1 MANSAAASAY
11 EVFELEKN
19 GRVIDI
25 TGTDPYGARVTSF
38 DYYESILSPNTTA
51 IISIMD
57 VGGSVSY
64 SSEYDKQNRYGT
76 LESALPLTGDVTISC
91 KITSPSGMGSLDF
104 TRKPFVYDGN
114 ITPSE
119 DSNRQGMILKLVSP
133 TAAKTKA
140 SVQKKYT
147 GNIGNSV
154 QRLLKDYVGNDV
166 NVIIDPT
173 SNSLNFK
180 GGIEGE
186 SRSVVKTLCEVA
198 KQSKPLKGNPGY
210 FFYETQR
217 GLNFRSIDD
226 LIRQDP
232 YPVEYFKTDALRSGV
247 KSNENTFKI
256 ALKSTIKSEDISTLA
271 LSGALKSE
279 NIFFDPVLYTV
290 EHRTYEFTGLDASLG
305 KTTEIPTTFA
315 VPTHFHFLDI
325 GGLDEGVSVKV
336 NNDPREWQAKSKMR
350 YNSLFSQIIQI
361 QVPFNPQLSAGD
373 TINCRFEIVSQDKKQ
388 LGSADPTT
396 SGKYLICNLCHHTDA
411 LRSFTSMTLV
421 RDSYGLHT
429 NKNKA

>member
-1 MANSAAASAY
+1 MANSASAAAVY

-19 GRVIDI
+19 GNIVDI
-25 TGTDPYGARVTSF
+25 TGTNPYGGKVTSF
-38 DYYESILSPNTTA
+38 NYYESILSPNITA
-51 IISIMD
+51 KITIAD
-57 VGGSVSY
+57 VGGSVPY
-64 SSEYDKQNRYGT
+64 SSEYDKQRRYGT
-76 LESALPLTGDVTISC
+76 LESALPLTGDVRVSC

-104 TRKPFVYDGN
+104 TRKPFVYDGH
-114 ITPSE
+114 ITA
-119 DSNRQGMILKLVSP
+119 DSKSTFQGMVVNLVSS
-133 TAAKTKA
+133 TASRTKA
-140 SVQKKYT
+140 SVRKKYT

-166 NVIIDPT
+166 NVIVDST
-173 SNSLNFK
+173 SNSFNFK
-180 GGIEGE
+180 GEN
-186 SRSVVKTLCEVA
+186 RSVVKILCEVA

-421 RDSYGLHT
+421 RDSYGLYT
-429 NKNKA
+429 NKNRG

>member
-1 MANSAAASAY
+1 MANSASASAY

-38 DYYESILSPNTTA
+38 DYYESLLSPNTTVVL
-51 IISIMD
+51 SIMD
-57 VGGSVSY
+57 IGGSALY
-64 SSEYDKQNRYGT
+64 SSEYDRQNRSGT

-91 KITSPSGMGSLDF
+91 RITSPSGMGSLDF

-119 DSNRQGMILKLVSP
+119 DSNRKGMILKLVSP

-147 GNIGNSV
+147 GNVGNSA
-154 QRLLKDYVGNDV
+154 QKLLRDYVGQDV
-166 NVIIDPT
+166 NIIIDPT

-180 GGIEGE
+180 GEN
-186 SRSVVKTLCEVA
+186 RSVVKTLCEVA
-198 KQSKPLKGNPGY
+198 RQSIPLKGNPGY

-232 YPVEYFKTDALRSGV
+232 YPVEYFKTDALKSGV
-247 KSNENTFKI
+247 ETDENIFRI
-256 ALKSTIKSEDISTLA
+256 SLKSTIKSDDISTLA

-290 EHRTYEFTGLDASLG
+290 EHRTYEFAGLDVSLG
-305 KTTEIPTTFA
+305 KTAEIPTTFV
-315 VPTHFHFLDI
+315 VPTHFQFLDI
-325 GGLDEGVSVKV
+325 GTLDEGVSVNV

-350 YNSLFSQIIQI
+350 YNTLFSQIIQI

-373 TINCRFEIVSQDKKQ
+373 TINCRFEIVTQDKKDQ
-388 LGSADPTT
+388 GTYDPTT

-411 LRSFTSMTLV
+411 LRSLTSMTLV
-421 RDSYGLHT
+421 RDSYGLYT
-429 NKNKA
+429 NKNRG